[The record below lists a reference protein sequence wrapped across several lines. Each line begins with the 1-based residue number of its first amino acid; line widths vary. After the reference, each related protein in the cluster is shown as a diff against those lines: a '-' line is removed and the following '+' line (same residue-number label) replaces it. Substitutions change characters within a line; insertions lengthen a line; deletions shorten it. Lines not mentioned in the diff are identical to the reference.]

1 MRDGHL
7 YQMEVSFSR
16 IKAGRLPISRPDL
29 PAPLR
34 SDLEHQSWFQTN
46 QWNSHELHRV
56 FVRKRKIHQLDVLEC
71 YFLSFFFAVF
81 FCCCL
86 HAFELKIST
95 FIFGQSEVN
104 EASYAFARSWPCA
117 LPPLSWTEPKQV
129 MWRPR
134 LGPKLVG
141 GVFFGGCCWWKKS
154 QTTT

>member
-46 QWNSHELHRV
+46 QWNSHELHRI

-81 FCCCL
+81 FLLLSSCFWIKDINIYFRPIRSQWSKL
-86 HAFELKIST
+86 RFRQELT
-95 FIFGQSEVN
+95 LRLT
-104 EASYAFARSWPCA
+104 ASFLDRAETGDVTA
-117 LPPLSWTEPKQV
+117 T
-129 MWRPR
+129 
-134 LGPKLVG
+134 LGPKAGG